1 MRYYSTQIDSSV
13 YDGREQSQEF
23 YNKRFFTYYKDLLDR
38 EALSNNKDKYIK
50 ETLSLFKFL
59 DRLNI
64 DFHKNLLFF
73 SNKDIYNQVFLYG
86 FSKREKLLSHQV
98 VDSME
103 MLDIYLS
110 TKGWNNNNISNEDA
124 IRSDDIVKRDVLCIY
139 SNDFLTHW
147 KSSDFIVPEMIE
159 SRYLKTNKYGDKRVT
174 WVFYRGDRSTM
185 ANNIFMCST
194 LKLFNNADNN
204 SYQIIDLAN
213 LNYTQKGNNQVS
225 IHTPTNSAIDDIY

>member
-23 YNKRFFTYYKDLLDR
+23 YNKRFFTYYKDLLDKDS
-38 EALSNNKDKYIK
+38 LSNNKEKYIK
-50 ETLSLFKFL
+50 ETLSLFKSL
-59 DRLNI
+59 DKLSI

-159 SRYLKTNKYGDKRVT
+159 SRYLKTNKYGDRRVT

-194 LKLFNNADNN
+194 LKLFNNTDNGG
-204 SYQIIDLAN
+204 YQIIDLGN
-213 LNYTQKGNNQVS
+213 LSSTTQKGNNIVTRHIS
-225 IHTPTNSAIDDIY
+225 GSIDDVY